1 METADPTVAPPPGAT
16 TTATPETRQ
25 LTLRWLL
32 SQVSCG
38 HQGRERGEQSRGR
51 RGRACELP
59 FRQVWEVHALEARAA
74 DPVSLVYTLGGLCS
88 LGMVDVY
95 AELVAV
101 IRALEEAQ
109 IDYALCGALA
119 LAVHGA
125 PRATK
130 DIDLIARRE
139 DAERIRETVRRIGF
153 TFEALPMEF
162 ANSGIE
168 VQRFTKLVEGRP
180 LMLDVMWLSPK
191 LQAIWDDRQRVA
203 WDEGELSVVSRDGL
217 ITLKLTAG
225 RAQDL
230 VDIQS
235 LTAAEGNRD
244 KT

>member
-1 METADPTVAPPPGAT
+1 
-16 TTATPETRQ
+16 
-25 LTLRWLL
+25 
-32 SQVSCG
+32 
-38 HQGRERGEQSRGR
+38 
-51 RGRACELP
+51 
-59 FRQVWEVHALEARAA
+59 
-74 DPVSLVYTLGGLCS
+74 
-88 LGMVDVY
+88 MVDVY
-95 AELVAV
+95 AELVALL
-101 IRALEEAQ
+101 RALDDER

-130 DIDLIARRE
+130 DIDIIARPE
-139 DAERIRETVRRIGF
+139 DAERLRAVVRSIGF

-162 ANSGIE
+162 TGSGIT

-180 LMLDVMWLSPK
+180 LMLDVLWLTAK
-191 LQAIWDDRQRVA
+191 LQSVWDDRQRVA
-203 WDEGELSVVSRDGL
+203 WNEGTLSVVSRDGL

-235 LTAAEGNRD
+235 LAAAEGNRD

>member
-1 METADPTVAPPPGAT
+1 
-16 TTATPETRQ
+16 
-25 LTLRWLL
+25 
-32 SQVSCG
+32 
-38 HQGRERGEQSRGR
+38 
-51 RGRACELP
+51 
-59 FRQVWEVHALEARAA
+59 
-74 DPVSLVYTLGGLCS
+74 
-88 LGMVDVY
+88 MVDVY